1 MAIVNSLDNG
11 IADTIKGPC
20 LFDACSNKVAYNNGD
35 LTKNS
40 GQFERLALISY
51 ELGSEAI
58 STALPVIDIFCHH
71 KPIQKMQLA
80 HAIYANSSTASHDA
94 AYLAELGIKID

>member
-20 LFDACSNKVAYNNGD
+20 LFDACSNKFAFNNGE

-40 GQFERLALISY
+40 GQFERLSLISY

-58 STALPVIDIFCHH
+58 STVLPVIEIYCHH
-71 KPIQKMQLA
+71 KHIQKMQLA
-80 HAIYANSSTASHDA
+80 HAIYSNGSTASLNADT
-94 AYLAELGIKID
+94 LAELGIKIN